1 MVIPYDLLKTFID
14 PVVFLLVLI
23 ATGFW
28 ISFKRRKKSS
38 GYIVLLITFL
48 FLYTASISPL
58 SNTLCYFLEKDYF
71 LIDGPAST
79 EKYHIVVV
87 LGGGASDNRYIRE
100 TMPSFQTISRL
111 HHAIQVFRRS
121 GAKYLVCTG
130 KGVGRLSE
138 AEVMKISAERLG
150 IPVTSIKIDPDSR
163 DTWEHAE
170 NLNKMFPNKDIKIG
184 LVTSAY
190 HMKRSEREFRKYFPN
205 VIPLPSDYLYSSPQ
219 LSIMTFIPSSGNLY
233 KFSTAFRE
241 MIGIVWYKVK

>member
-1 MVIPYDLLKTFID
+1 MVTPYVLLKTLID

-38 GYIVLLITFL
+38 GYIVLLITFV
-48 FLYTASISPL
+48 FLYSASISPL
-58 SNTLCYFLEKDYF
+58 SNTLCYFLEKDY
-71 LIDGPAST
+71 LLKDSGNL
-79 EKYHIVVV
+79 EKLDIVVV

-100 TMPSFQTISRL
+100 TMPSFQTTSRL
-111 HHAIQVFRRS
+111 HHAIQVFRRT
-121 GAKYLVCTG
+121 GAKYLVCAG

-138 AEVMKISAERLG
+138 AGVMKNSAEGLG

-205 VIPLPSDYLYSSPQ
+205 VIPLPSDYLYSSSP
-219 LSIMTFIPSSGNLY
+219 LSIMTFIPSSGSLY

-241 MIGIVWYKVK
+241 MIGIGWYRIKG

>member
-1 MVIPYDLLKTFID
+1 MMVTPYVLLKTLID

-38 GYIVLLITFL
+38 GYIVLLITFV

-58 SNTLCYFLEKDYF
+58 SNAICYFLEKDYLLKDSGNF
-71 LIDGPAST
+71 
-79 EKYHIVVV
+79 EKLDIVVV
-87 LGGGASDNRYIRE
+87 LGGGASDNRYSRE
-100 TMPSFQTISRL
+100 TMPSYQTTSRL

-121 GAKYLVCTG
+121 KARYLVCAG
-130 KGVGRLSE
+130 KGVGRLSKE
-138 AEVMKISAERLG
+138 EVMKISAERLG
-150 IPVTSIKIDPDSR
+150 IPVISIKIDPDSR

-190 HMKRSEREFRKYFPN
+190 HMKRSEREFRKYFSN
-205 VIPLPSDYLYSSPQ
+205 VIPLPSDYLYSSPT
-219 LSIMTFIPSSGNLY
+219 LSIMTLIPSSGSFY
-233 KFSTAFRE
+233 KFSTSSEVTA
-241 MIGIVWYKVK
+241 G